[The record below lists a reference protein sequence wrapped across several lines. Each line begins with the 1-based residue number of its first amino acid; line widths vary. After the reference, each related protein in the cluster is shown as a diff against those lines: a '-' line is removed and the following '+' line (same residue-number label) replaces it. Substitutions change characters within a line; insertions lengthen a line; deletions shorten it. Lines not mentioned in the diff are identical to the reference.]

1 MTNVYCDFKTYHNG
15 PGSLPYDHSASFY
28 AFPGISATLPR
39 PPKHKV
45 GIIQELKTERSRE
58 GRAVVVS

>member
-15 PGSLPYDHSASFY
+15 PGSLPYDHNASFY

-45 GIIQELKTERSRE
+45 GISRLNV
-58 GRAVVVS
+58 RVVLIMNVIT